1 MKSSEKS
8 IHLKD
13 LCLENKE
20 IKLRLTEKE
29 ILEIFDLKFYLRYT
43 RDQFISLGWKID

>member
-1 MKSSEKS
+1 MKSSEKD

-29 ILEIFDLKFYLRYT
+29 ILEIFDFKFYLRYT
-43 RDQFISLGWKID
+43 KDQFISLGWKID